1 MNQHLLRW
9 IGDADA
15 VRHIERFKVD
25 QITVRQAEVRARTD
39 DYYIALVGELFTR
52 MRTRSEDADGWSRLG
67 NALALIAAPGQE
79 QELKRFGISQPEA
92 TLFAATAFYCG
103 GFPASANITIK
114 SRRGGSTESESY
126 LACTDLLERP
136 TAMRSQLGR
145 YLLDALER
153 GALQQIEDIRQGTE
167 RDAARKLDVSA
178 TEWIPAAICQ
188 QKEFIRVKGLFQP
201 IG

>member
-9 IGDADA
+9 ISDADA
-15 VRHIERFKVD
+15 VRQIERFKVD
-25 QITVRQAEVRARTD
+25 QTTVRQVEVRARTD

-52 MRTRSEDADGWSRLG
+52 MRSGSEDADGWSRLG

-79 QELKRFGISQPEA
+79 QELKRIGISQPEA

-114 SRRGGSTESESY
+114 GRRGSSAESESY

-145 YLLDALER
+145 YLLEALER
-153 GALQQIEDIRQGTE
+153 GALQQIEDIRLQTE

-178 TEWIPAAICQ
+178 AE
-188 QKEFIRVKGLFQP
+188 
-201 IG
+201 

>member
-15 VRHIERFKVD
+15 VRHIERFKVN
-25 QITVRQAEVRARTD
+25 QITVRQAEVRARAD

-52 MRTRSEDADGWSRLG
+52 MRTGSEDADGWSRLG
-67 NALALIAAPGQE
+67 NALALIAASGQE
-79 QELKRFGISQPEA
+79 QELKRLGISQSEA

-103 GFPASANITIK
+103 GFPASASLTMKN
-114 SRRGGSTESESY
+114 RRGGSAESESY

-145 YLLDALER
+145 YLLDALET
-153 GALQQIEDIRQGTE
+153 GDLQQIEVIRLGSE
-167 RDAARKLDVSA
+167 REAATKLDVSA
-178 TEWIPAAICQ
+178 TE
-188 QKEFIRVKGLFQP
+188 
-201 IG
+201 